1 MSVLHGSL
9 VWLCVAQTT
18 VRPHI
23 LVERKGEI
31 IMIAQKKNRGAFG
44 RAFAV
49 VSAAI
54 AVSAA
59 VENHRRPKSGDLN
72 TLGIDPK
79 AFDQL
84 V

>member
-1 MSVLHGSL
+1 
-9 VWLCVAQTT
+9 
-18 VRPHI
+18 
-23 LVERKGEI
+23 
-31 IMIAQKKNRGAFG
+31 MIAQKKNRGAFG

-59 VENHRRPKSGDLN
+59 VENHRRPKSHDLN

>member
-1 MSVLHGSL
+1 MSASKPRNV
-9 VWLCVAQTT
+9 
-18 VRPHI
+18 
-23 LVERKGEI
+23 
-31 IMIAQKKNRGAFG
+31 FG

-59 VENHRRPKSGDLN
+59 VENRRRPSNRDLN

-79 AFDQL
+79 SFNGL
-84 V
+84 I